1 MSGANAVR
9 DTVGRTLVVKGT
21 VDCVKRDVEQVDRDG
36 AQQQETERFLLSEI
50 INIVSLRIYWPVL

>member
-21 VDCVKRDVEQVDRDG
+21 VDCIKGDVEQVDRDG